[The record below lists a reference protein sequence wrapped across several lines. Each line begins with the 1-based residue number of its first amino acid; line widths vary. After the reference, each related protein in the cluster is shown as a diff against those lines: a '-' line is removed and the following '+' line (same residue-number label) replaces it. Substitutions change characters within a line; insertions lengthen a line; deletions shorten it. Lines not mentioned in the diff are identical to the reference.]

1 MGNDLVMTHNVTG
14 SSQIMEDDCYW
25 SPTLE
30 LVNFLFPKIPF
41 RTLDTG
47 ATLRSIQSGL
57 IDIKVDVFL
66 TERKSDELR
75 TGFGVAKTCVVP
87 GDMHWCH

>member
-66 TERKSDELR
+66 TERKSDEPNPNQ
-75 TGFGVAKTCVVP
+75 GAKDGC
-87 GDMHWCH
+87 WCR

>member
-1 MGNDLVMTHNVTG
+1 MTHNDTG

-66 TERKSDELR
+66 TERKSDESNPNQ
-75 TGFGVAKTCVVP
+75 GAKDGC
-87 GDMHWCH
+87 WCR